1 MPTSLII
8 AACGALFFI
17 GHLLEAVFRKHRIP
31 DVLPLI
37 CLGALVGP
45 GFGFLEPRGVTAV
58 EHVFGHLALIVIL
71 FHGGLELRVETLKAH
86 AGAAFK
92 VAAVLILANTL
103 VVACLARVVFH
114 QAWGTGFLLGV
125 ILSPLAATVA
135 IPMLEHLPFTPATA
149 SILTLESALGDVVAV
164 VGVITLSQV
173 LGGDGSF
180 GSAPFR
186 FAGSLLGAA
195 AVGLG
200 AAVMWSLILRR
211 IRRQAKTTFATEALL
226 LVVAGGLEWAG
237 LSGAIGALAFGIG
250 LRNLDHLPAAL
261 VTKLHLDPQGL
272 SQTEMDVL
280 AEAVFILKVFF
291 FFYLGT
297 LLRFGRLDSVLA
309 GILVCLVLLLI
320 RQIFFRKAAP
330 PASAPWEAGLLGW
343 MVPKGLAS
351 AVLAGVPAEHG
362 LAGALW
368 IREVAI
374 TAIPVS
380 ILMTAL
386 GVWINRRRIPGP

>member
-1 MPTSLII
+1 MSTPLII

-17 GHLLEAVFRKHRIP
+17 GHLLEALFRKHRVP

-37 CLGALVGP
+37 VLGYLAGP
-45 GFGFLEPRGVTAV
+45 GFRLIEPRGVTAV

-71 FHGGLELRVETLKAH
+71 FHGGLELPLGTLKSH
-86 AGAAFK
+86 AWSALK
-92 VAAVLILANTL
+92 VSGVLLLVNTL
-103 VVACLARVVFH
+103 AVAGVAHLVFH
-114 QAWGTGFLLGV
+114 QPWGLSLLLGL

-135 IPMLEHLPFTPATA
+135 IPMLEHLPFSPATS
-149 SILTLESALGDVVAV
+149 SILTLESALGDVATV
-164 VGVITLSQV
+164 VLVITFTHV
-173 LGGDGSF
+173 LGGDGTL

-186 FAGSLLGAA
+186 FVGSLAGAA
-195 AVGLG
+195 VAGLG
-200 AAVMWSLILRR
+200 AAVVWSLILRR
-211 IRRQAKTTFATEALL
+211 VQRQAKTSFATEALL

-250 LRNLDHLPAAL
+250 LRNLDHLPAPL
-261 VTKLHLDPQGL
+261 VARLNLAPQGL
-272 SQTEMDVL
+272 SQAELDVL

-297 LLRFGRLDSVLA
+297 LLRFERLESLMA
-309 GILVCLVLLLI
+309 GVLVCLVLLLI
-320 RQIFFRKAAP
+320 RQVFFRKAAP
-330 PASAPWEAGLLGW
+330 RSSEPWETGLLGW
-343 MVPKGLAS
+343 MIPKGLAS
-351 AVLAGVPAEHG
+351 AVLASLPAEHG

-380 ILMTAL
+380 ILLTAL
-386 GVWINRRRIPGP
+386 GVVINRRRIPRP

>member
-17 GHLLEAVFRKHRIP
+17 GHLLEAVFRRHRIP

-37 CLGALVGP
+37 LLGALAGP
-45 GFGFLEPRGVTAV
+45 GFRLIEPRGVTAV
-58 EHVFGHLALIVIL
+58 EHVFGQLALIVIL
-71 FHGGLELRVETLKAH
+71 FHGGLELPLGTLKAH
-86 AGAAFK
+86 AGSALK
-92 VAAVLILANTL
+92 VSAVLLLANSVA
-103 VVACLARVVFH
+103 VVLLSRVVFH
-114 QAWGTGFLLGV
+114 QAWGTGLLLGV

-135 IPMLEHLPFTPATA
+135 IPMLEHLPFSSATA
-149 SILTLESALGDVVAV
+149 SILTLESALGDVAAV

-180 GSAPFR
+180 ASAPFR

-195 AVGLG
+195 TVGLG

-211 IRRQAKTTFATEALL
+211 IQRQAKTTFATEALL

-237 LSGAIGALAFGIG
+237 LSGAIGALAFGVG
-250 LRNLDHLPAAL
+250 LRNLDHLPAGFVGWL
-261 VTKLHLDPQGL
+261 NLDPQGL
-272 SQTEMDVL
+272 SQTELDVL
-280 AEAVFILKVFF
+280 AEAVFILKVFY

-297 LLRFGRLDSVLA
+297 LLRFGSLDSLLA
-309 GILVCLVLLLI
+309 GLLVCLVLLLI
-320 RQIFFRKAAP
+320 RQVFFRKAAP
-330 PASAPWEAGLLGW
+330 PSSAPWEAGLLGW
-343 MVPKGLAS
+343 MIPRGLAS

-362 LAGALW
+362 LPGALW
-368 IREVAI
+368 IRGVAI
-374 TAIPVS
+374 AAIPLS

-386 GVWINRRRIPGP
+386 GIWLNRQRIPRL